1 MVIGVSFFK
10 ETDTFGEPSW
20 WTSLIFSG
28 RLESPL
34 LIHSLAALC
43 PLPYPQHSTTHQL
56 TFLSSLALPPPPLSI
71 YLSNISDRWRWLHE
85 TTAVVAARLYPETRR
100 LHDDDDNDSTRT
112 DLQDRWRL
120 DLRFYPLPGSG
131 CGYGGGDN
139 LAQPG

>member
-20 WTSLIFSG
+20 WTSPIFSG
-28 RLESPL
+28 RLESP

-56 TFLSSLALPPPPLSI
+56 TFLSSLALPPPLYLSI
-71 YLSNISDRWRWLHE
+71 YLSNNSDRWRWLHE

-112 DLQDRWRL
+112 DL
-120 DLRFYPLPGSG
+120 
-131 CGYGGGDN
+131 
-139 LAQPG
+139 

>member
-1 MVIGVSFFK
+1 M
-10 ETDTFGEPSW
+10 
-20 WTSLIFSG
+20 
-28 RLESPL
+28 PL
-34 LIHSLAALC
+34 S
-43 PLPYPQHSTTHQL
+43 
-56 TFLSSLALPPPPLSI
+56 LPPTLSYTPAHILILSNSPSPPLYLSI
-71 YLSNISDRWRWLHE
+71 YLSNNSDRWRWLHE

-112 DLQDRWRL
+112 DLQDRRRL